1 MTEKERKI
9 ELAYIQN
16 AKKDP
21 KHFGF
26 LYEKYYEQIFI
37 FIFKKIQKEDITGDI
52 CSKTFMKAMMNI
64 EKYEDRGF
72 PFSSWLYRIASNE
85 VNMHFR
91 KQKKEILIE
100 INENSVIQL
109 AAEIEVGN
117 KDEQLTQILSGL
129 EKLPLEKSQ
138 LIELRFF
145 EELSFKEIGG
155 IFDIPE
161 ATAKMRVYRILK
173 ELQNT
178 INKGNNPA

>member
-16 AKKDP
+16 AKENP

-37 FIFKKIQKEDITGDI
+37 FIFKKIQEEDTTGDV
-52 CSKTFMKAMMNI
+52 CSKTFLKTMMNI
-64 EKYEDRGF
+64 DKYEDRGF

-91 KQKKEILIE
+91 KQKKEVTVE
-100 INENSVIQL
+100 
-109 AAEIEVGN
+109 ATEIEVDI
-117 KDEQLTQILSGL
+117 KEEQLSQILLGM
-129 EKLPLEKSQ
+129 EELPLEKSQ
-138 LIELRFF
+138 MIELRFF

-161 ATAKMRVYRILK
+161 ATAKMRVYRILN
-173 ELQNT
+173 ELKTKITQ
-178 INKGNNPA
+178 GQDPAN